1 MQKNHL
7 DENKVVTKMKQLKFV
22 LLSTLC
28 QACAELWATKESKK
42 YKLKINNQIVLIK
55 KMCINQVQ
63 ILQNKVRSNSN
74 FSRKE
79 KKKQKKKI
87 SN

>member
-22 LLSTLC
+22 LLSTFC
-28 QACAELWATKESKK
+28 QACAELWATKGSKK

-55 KMCINQVQ
+55 KNVHKSST
-63 ILQNKVRSNSN
+63 NPS
-74 FSRKE
+74 
-79 KKKQKKKI
+79 KQSKI
-87 SN
+87 K

>member
-28 QACAELWATKESKK
+28 QACAELWATKGSKK

-55 KMCINQVQ
+55 KNVHKSST
-63 ILQNKVRSNSN
+63 NPS
-74 FSRKE
+74 
-79 KKKQKKKI
+79 KQSKI
-87 SN
+87 K

>member
-1 MQKNHL
+1 MQKNHF

-28 QACAELWATKESKK
+28 QACAELWATKGSKK

-55 KMCINQVQ
+55 KNVHK
-63 ILQNKVRSNSN
+63 LSTNPS
-74 FSRKE
+74 
-79 KKKQKKKI
+79 KQSKI
-87 SN
+87 K

>member
-1 MQKNHL
+1 MQKNYL

-28 QACAELWATKESKK
+28 QACAELWATKGSKK

-55 KMCINQVQ
+55 KNVHKSST
-63 ILQNKVRSNSN
+63 NPS
-74 FSRKE
+74 
-79 KKKQKKKI
+79 KQSKI
-87 SN
+87 K